1 MLKAYVGVAS
11 KQGLSFFQ
19 PEREETLLLV
29 RRTIRQGIRRL
40 GFWAILNDVE
50 ARSIYALFLNGH
62 RREAMIALDQ
72 CAREIGRILPGDTT
86 HPSVH

>member
-29 RRTIRQGIRRL
+29 RRTVRHGIRRL

-50 ARSIYALFLNGH
+50 ARSIHALFLNGH